1 MIFIDAHQPSSW
13 LGLSQFSIP
22 KRNLSSSQNYINSL
36 TIFMEPFIL
45 IWCSPRC
52 ETHNEGY
59 HINMSLLLHYLVDRI
74 VQLPSWF
81 TMIYFLFM
89 ISSNQAI
96 LNFIHLCL
104 VRSYLIWDPLKL
116 SDWKNQVS
124 YICRF
129 WIYLERTWKDLVET
143 LRKESIKN
151 TREGFAN
158 DDPYMWMKNESSFL
172 KPKRID

>member
-1 MIFIDAHQPSSW
+1 MKIKPIES
-13 LGLSQFSIP
+13 LRIESI
-22 KRNLSSSQNYINSL
+22 SI
-36 TIFMEPFIL
+36 EIL
-45 IWCSPRC
+45 KVKHANMNIKP
-52 ETHNEGY
+52 HNEVY
-59 HINMSLLLHYLVDRI
+59 YMIMSLLLHYLVFMI

-81 TMIYFLFM
+81 TVISFLFM

-104 VRSYLIWDPLKL
+104 VRSCLIWDPLKL
-116 SDWKNQVS
+116 NDWKNQDS

-129 WIYLERTWKDLVET
+129 WIHLESSWKDLVVT

-151 TREGFAN
+151 TREGFTN
-158 DDPYMWMKNESSFL
+158 DDPYMWMANESSLL